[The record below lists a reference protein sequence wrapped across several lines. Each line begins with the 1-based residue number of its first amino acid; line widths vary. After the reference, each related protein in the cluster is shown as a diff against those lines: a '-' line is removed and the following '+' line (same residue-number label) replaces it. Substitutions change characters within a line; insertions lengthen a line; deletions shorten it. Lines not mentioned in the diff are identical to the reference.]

1 MHENAEARIGE
12 TLKKFKTIEREDIGH
27 LTMPLEA
34 NSDNAKN
41 TSRIGPVRS
50 LKRGLMKFSEVEVEV
65 KCASCADKIVDE
77 AALSAGKRIQ
87 VGYE

>member
-12 TLKKFKTIEREDIGH
+12 TLKKFKTIKREDIGH

-41 TSRIGPVRS
+41 TSRIGPARS
-50 LKRGLMKFSEVEVEV
+50 LKR
-65 KCASCADKIVDE
+65 A
-77 AALSAGKRIQ
+77 
-87 VGYE
+87 